1 MRIYL
6 IQWLRNLELFN
17 LIEVVG
23 MEFKGYINS
32 LIEKLKEK
40 NSGKTIGSIVGF
52 FMGALIL
59 YVGFLKTLFVILCAL
74 IGFVIGKRADDKDDL
89 MEIVNKIIPS
99 GFKRY

>member
-1 MRIYL
+1 
-6 IQWLRNLELFN
+6 
-17 LIEVVG
+17 

-59 YVGFLKTLFVILCAL
+59 YVGFLKTLFIILCVL
-74 IGFVIGKRADDKDDL
+74 IGFFIGKRVDDKDDL